1 MVKIDYGSFFMKKT
15 LLISCVLLTITS
27 CSSFTSTDILIGEL
41 PVNDKSVSDEILCL
55 TAFTSEV
62 KIPKSQ
68 IQQDIIKEI
77 SRRNIRLEQCASYV
91 VSNAGGVNSFCSDLN
106 SGYVKGDSVR
116 MPSFGNYITLQDMFA
131 VQNTLGIDCNT
142 NRYIEEYNKIKE
154 LNAISPPSDFSKGWQ
169 MFQPKTNT
177 VNCMSVGSSTMCN
190 DTKGNL
196 LNINRW

>member
-1 MVKIDYGSFFMKKT
+1 MKKT
-15 LLISCVLLTITS
+15 LLISCALFTITS

-68 IQQDIIKEI
+68 IQQNIIQEI
-77 SRRNIRLEQCASYV
+77 SRRNIRPEQCASYV
-91 VSNAGGVNSFCSDLN
+91 VSKAGGVDSFCSDLN

-131 VQNTLGIDCNT
+131 VKNTLGIDCNT
-142 NRYIEEYNKIKE
+142 NRYIEEYNKAKE

>member
-1 MVKIDYGSFFMKKT
+1 MKKT

>member
-1 MVKIDYGSFFMKKT
+1 MKKT
-15 LLISCVLLTITS
+15 LLTSCALFTITS

-68 IQQDIIKEI
+68 IQQNIIQEI
-77 SRRNIRLEQCASYV
+77 SRRNIRPEQCASYV
-91 VSNAGGVNSFCSDLN
+91 VSKAGGVDSFCSDLN

-131 VQNTLGIDCNT
+131 VKNTLGIDCNT
-142 NRYIEEYNKIKE
+142 NRYIEEYNKTRE
-154 LNAISPPSDFSKGWQ
+154 LNAILPPLDFSKGWQ
-169 MFQPKTNT
+169 MFQPRTNT
-177 VNCMSVGSSTMCN
+177 VNCMSVGPSTMCN
-190 DTKGNL
+190 DNKGNL